1 MPRPTGAF
9 GVDRA
14 LIELQRAEARLP
26 HVSRGYFVTRWKSHQ
41 LPPAG
46 QEREQLVQE
55 MLDKGLIE
63 EFQVTD
69 AEGPDRD
76 GHPQPREGRQR
87 GDPGSA
93 GVTLAEEL
101 ASFTASLRFDAL
113 PADVVANARLRVL
126 DILGLALAAS
136 TYDFA
141 APVIAAIDATDG
153 PCTIIGSQRTA
164 PPALAALVNGTL
176 AHGLD
181 FDDTHAASITH
192 ASAVV
197 VPSALAVAERAG
209 ISGRDVITAIV
220 AGYEGIARLGMAAP
234 GAFHARGWH
243 ATSTCGAFAAALA
256 AGKLLGLDAAKL
268 THALGLAGSF
278 ASGLMEFLEDG
289 SAVKRLHAG
298 WAAQAGV
305 FAATLAAGGVT
316 GPASVLEGR
325 FGFYRTFVGAAP
337 DAAGFATLGR
347 QWETP
352 RIGFKPYPCC
362 HLSHAYIDCALRLRS
377 EQRVE
382 ADAIASIECRVPAGE
397 VPIICEPRDVKLR
410 PRSTYQAQFSLPY
423 AVAAAFIDGHVGLDT
438 FTPARLSDER
448 LLAAGGP
455 GAARDRPR
463 VDVPGRLP
471 GLGAGAAQRRPG
483 PRGPRARR
491 ARRSGPAAA
500 GVRHRREV
508 PGQRAPRAGPLAAR
522 RARARRARARRR
534 PVRPE
539 GPGTLSRVTV
549 AR

>member
-1 MPRPTGAF
+1 
-9 GVDRA
+9 
-14 LIELQRAEARLP
+14 
-26 HVSRGYFVTRWKSHQ
+26 
-41 LPPAG
+41 
-46 QEREQLVQE
+46 
-55 MLDKGLIE
+55 
-63 EFQVTD
+63 
-69 AEGPDRD
+69 
-76 GHPQPREGRQR
+76 
-87 GDPGSA
+87 
-93 GVTLAEEL
+93 
-101 ASFTASLRFDAL
+101 
-113 PADVVANARLRVL
+113 VANARLRIL
-126 DILGLALAAS
+126 DVLGLALAAS

-141 APVIAAIDATDG
+141 APVVASVDTTDG
-153 PCTIIGSQRTA
+153 PCTIIGSDRTA
-164 PPALAALVNGTL
+164 TPALAALVNGTL

-209 ISGRDVITAIV
+209 ISGRDVITAVV
-220 AGYEGIARLGMAAP
+220 AGYESIARLGMAAP

-256 AGKLLGLDAAKL
+256 AGKLLGLDTAKL

-305 FAATLAAGGVT
+305 FAATLASGGVT

-325 FGFYRTFVGAAP
+325 FGFYRTFVGATPDPAP
-337 DAAGFATLGR
+337 FATLGR

-362 HLSHAYIDCALRLRS
+362 HLAHAYIDCALRLRA

-423 AVAAAFIDGHVGLDT
+423 TVAAAFIDGRVGLDT
-438 FTPARLSDER
+438 FTPARLDDER
-448 LLAAGGP
+448 LLALAARVQHVIDPASTFPDGFPGWVRVRLNDARVLEVREPDGRGGP
-455 GAARDRPR
+455 ARP
-463 VDVPGRLP
+463 LP
-471 GLGAGAAQRRPG
+471 VSAIVEKFRDN
-483 PRGPRARR
+483 ARR
-491 ARRSGPAAA
+491 ALPAPQLDELESAVLQLD
-500 GVRHRREV
+500 GV
-508 PGQRAPRAGPLAAR
+508 PS
-522 RARARRARARRR
+522 
-534 PVRPE
+534 VRKVL
-539 GPGTLSRVTV
+539 GLCRV
-549 AR
+549 